1 MLGTRSHPGE
11 PMEKK
16 VAHIL
21 DRKGRDVWTI
31 EPDAS
36 VLDALRLM
44 ADKNV
49 GALVVADESG
59 LRGIISERD
68 YARKVVLLGR
78 SSQDARVADIMTAE
92 VITTASEQPVERC
105 METMYANKIRHLPV
119 VDGGRLAGLVSIGDV
134 VGAVIDKQESMIEQL
149 ERYITGG

>member
-1 MLGTRSHPGE
+1 
-11 PMEKK
+11 MEKK

-78 SSQDARVADIMTAE
+78 SSQDARVADIMTAQ
-92 VITTASEQPVERC
+92 VITTDSDQPVERC
-105 METMYANKIRHLPV
+105 MEAMYANKIRHLPV